1 MHSKDRKQPSAQ
13 IVLIPPVDNTPAH
26 TTRVWT
32 ALRVRVLTTLHMRLR
47 PDALRLPNSPIAKLP
62 KRSPLRA
69 VI

>member
-13 IVLIPPVDNTPAH
+13 IVLIPPVDNTPTH

-47 PDALRLPNSPIAKLP
+47 PDALRLPDTF
-62 KRSPLRA
+62 
-69 VI
+69 